1 MCQVVVTTKHND
13 DSQYIWESDA
23 SSYSIAEDPRGPTL
37 KRGTTVSLYLKEE
50 AYDYLEQDTIRTLIK
65 KYSRFINFNIYLWA
79 SSTKTVDEPIEEEVE
94 ETPAEEEEKKDEEED
109 AAVEEDKEEEE
120 KRPTKPPGTGDSVT
134 NLSLSGPVSRLTS
147 RRANTTSSTSR
158 SLRTR
163 TGRSLKLTFFAEGEV
178 S

>member
-1 MCQVVVTTKHND
+1 MTTKHND

-23 SSYSIAEDPRGPTL
+23 SSYSIALDTRGPTL

-65 KYSRFINFNIYLWA
+65 KYSQFINFNIYLWA
-79 SSTKTVDEPIEEEVE
+79 SSTKTVDEPIEEEEE

-120 KRPTKPPGTGDSVT
+120 KKPKTKKVDKTTWDWELCNESKPT
-134 NLSLSGPVSRLTS
+134 GPVSWLTS
-147 RRANTTSSTSR
+147 MRANTTSSTSR
-158 SLRTR
+158 SQRTR
-163 TGRSLKLTFFAEGEV
+163 TGRSL
-178 S
+178 